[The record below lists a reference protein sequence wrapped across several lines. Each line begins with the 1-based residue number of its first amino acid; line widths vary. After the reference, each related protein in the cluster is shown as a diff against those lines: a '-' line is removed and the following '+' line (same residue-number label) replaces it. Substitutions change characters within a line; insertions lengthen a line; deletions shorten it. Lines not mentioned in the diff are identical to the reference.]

1 MRVNPNQNQNP
12 DQNPDQVSDE
22 GVAIFGASAFS
33 GPAVFNG
40 NATFNGDF
48 TTFNSDVRING
59 PLTLEGVRLT
69 GALLDG
75 IIKNTAPYAPPSPSE
90 PPSPPVPS
98 SRLTRR
104 PPSPAAA
111 PHGHPCHSHGPGR
124 SPSSCAVASAP
135 SKPPREASKGR
146 PETDKL
152 RPRD

>member
-1 MRVNPNQNQNP
+1 MGGILKVK
-12 DQNPDQVSDE
+12 VSDE

-90 PPSPPVPS
+90 PPLPPAPS

-111 PHGHPCHSHGPGR
+111 PHGHPCHSYGPGR

-135 SKPPREASKGR
+135 SKPPASPLKAAPR
-146 PETDKL
+146 LTICAPETDHL